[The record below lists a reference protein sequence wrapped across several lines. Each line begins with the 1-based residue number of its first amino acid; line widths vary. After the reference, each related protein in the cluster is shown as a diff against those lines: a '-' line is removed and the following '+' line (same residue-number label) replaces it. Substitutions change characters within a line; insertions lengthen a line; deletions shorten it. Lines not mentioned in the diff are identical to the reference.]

1 MKLFRC
7 ILGQHFIS
15 SYMTC
20 IWRLIWEDKKDLKT
34 LIFWRLFC
42 FVLFLLFFYF
52 ILLIFFFWRF
62 GRLPLKIG
70 LEKWEGRDSHG
81 YMEIF

>member
-34 LIFWRLFC
+34 LIFWR
-42 FVLFLLFFYF
+42 
-52 ILLIFFFWRF
+52 F